1 MSSAYDGGAFDAPGQ
16 GELDRLA
23 ARARAAFEW
32 RRGVEQLRGEG
43 ESDGVRVS
51 VTGTGALVDID
62 IPTAACA
69 DGGAA
74 LAGRVVEALG
84 RARADVARAVERSAA
99 DVFGDD
105 SDEVRSVNRS
115 WQEGARRRAT
125 VLGADG
131 PGEPGGR
138 GDDEPPPTNAPGGP
152 ASHGQW

>member
-1 MSSAYDGGAFDAPGQ
+1 MTSSWDGGAFDAPGQ

-43 ESDGVRVS
+43 EAEGVRVS
-51 VTGTGALVDID
+51 VTGTGALVDLD
-62 IPTAACA
+62 IATAACA
-69 DGGAA
+69 DGGAV

-99 DVFGDD
+99 EVFGDD
-105 SDEVRSVNRS
+105 SDEVRSVSRS
-115 WQEGARRRAT
+115 WQEGAQRRAT

-131 PGEPGGR
+131 SGEPGGR
-138 GDDEPPPTNAPGGP
+138 GSDTPPPSAPGGP

>member
-1 MSSAYDGGAFDAPGQ
+1 MSSSWDGGAFDAPGQ

-23 ARARAAFEW
+23 ARARAALQW
-32 RRGVEQLRGEG
+32 RHGVEQLRGEG
-43 ESDGVRVS
+43 EADGVRVS
-51 VTGTGALVDID
+51 VTGTGALVDLD
-62 IPTAACA
+62 IPTAACT

-105 SDEVRSVNRS
+105 SEEVRSVSRS

-131 PGEPGGR
+131 SGEPGR
-138 GDDEPPPTNAPGGP
+138 GDDGPPPSSAPGGP

>member
-1 MSSAYDGGAFDAPGQ
+1 MTSSWDEGAFDAPGQ

-32 RRGVEQLRGEG
+32 RQGVEQLRGEG
-43 ESDGVRVS
+43 EADGVRVS
-51 VTGTGALVDID
+51 VTGTGALVDLD

-74 LAGRVVEALG
+74 LSERVVEALG

-99 DVFGDD
+99 AVFGDD
-105 SDEVRSVNRS
+105 SDEVRSVSRS
-115 WQEGARRRAT
+115 WQEGAQRRAR

-131 PGEPGGR
+131 SGEPGGR
-138 GDDEPPPTNAPGGP
+138 GDDAPPPSAPGGP
-152 ASHGQW
+152 TSHGQW